1 MSTKREFLHA
11 VLPPEQVGL
20 RYCSVFIGK
29 SDISGPVNNRVI
41 QRFHT
46 SIEEL
51 IGSTESPPA
60 GVWNT
65 YYLVAVTRAENRK
78 KESIQQHKAFFLD
91 FDLKSY
97 PTKTE
102 IATAIRQFYET
113 FELPRPSIV
122 DSGNGLHAYWILE
135 ETVTT
140 YEWLK
145 VAEHLKQL
153 CVEHKIFADPTVT
166 ADPARIM
173 RVPDTMNVKDVTDPK
188 ECTVP
193 YIGTPISLE
202 SFKIAIGYSEGDSFD
217 TLEARFMGVD
227 PMMDSATQNLL
238 GQGLHKELV
247 QGLKLSLNGY
257 GCEYLRMAYLHQE
270 HMSEPQWRSALSIA
284 QHCSDSAKGIHFI
297 SNKHPNYN
305 KTDTITKAASIP
317 APHTCEMFRTAFSQ
331 LPPPLPQPTEGKSF
345 CDSCRHKK
353 DIKSPIMLCVTQEL
367 ATAEDSTITTVD
379 ADTGATIE
387 VQVPIHTYPQPY
399 YGLKGGGVFKRVRVD
414 DLEASGDED
423 VSLQYLQGKKI
434 YDYHIWVDS
443 LQVDPVD
450 GEVIVVCLK
459 QPRQDLVRFSIP
471 FNQITALSVFTEVMS
486 TYGVSAP
493 NYKELMDYFKAFV
506 VKLQNEFTKTVCPA
520 SFGWDEN
527 YSSFV
532 LGSRRYLSTGE
543 VEFCLPSSAMQDA
556 SVLYGMRNLRD
567 VPGAT
572 DDIKRQTM
580 LASFKEIIKLYS
592 RPGNEARLFT
602 VFVSMGSPLFAFFDN
617 IDGMVLHLTN
627 KESGVGKSTVQHVAN
642 AVWGIPN
649 NQTLMSLS
657 DTKLAI
663 LQRLGVLRHVA
674 MCIDEL
680 TTVEADKLCQF
691 IFDISQGRGRHRM
704 EANTN
709 RMRQN
714 VTSWRV
720 PVITSGNNGLH
731 QLMTKHKMVADGEA
745 MRTLELEI
753 TRDLTLSNAEGKAI
767 TDRLFSTDIMMGYGI
782 AGDILLRYYVPHA
795 DECRAKLMK
804 VREQFDRDA
813 SLTQRERFYSA
824 LCAIALVAAE
834 ISKDLGFHDIDME
847 AFYQWTIEMCKHSAA
862 AAATA
867 RIPLVEQFK
876 EFLHEMSPNTLIT
889 TQVDSKIAIM
899 QAPATNQITY
909 VRIMKDKDLIYIMQT
924 KLRSWCTDRSIPYN
938 DVLEMIE
945 KHCQGARD
953 KRCNFDLSN
962 PVAVRCIR
970 MPASLVYSES

>member
-1 MSTKREFLHA
+1 MITKREFLHA
-11 VLPPEQVGL
+11 VLPPEQTGL

-29 SDISGPVNNRVI
+29 SDISGPVSNRVI

-46 SIEEL
+46 SIDEL
-51 IGSTESPPA
+51 ISSTETPPA

-97 PTKTE
+97 PTKGE
-102 IATAIRQFYET
+102 IAAVLKHFYEM
-113 FELPRPSIV
+113 FELPMPTIV
-122 DSGNGLHAYWILE
+122 DSGNGLHAYWILDE
-135 ETVTT
+135 AISTF
-140 YEWLK
+140 EWLK
-145 VAEHLKQL
+145 VAEHLKKV
-153 CVEHKIFADPTVT
+153 CTEHKIYADPSVT
-166 ADPARIM
+166 SDPARIM
-173 RVPDTMNVKDVTDPK
+173 RVPDTMNVKDASDPK
-188 ECTVP
+188 PCAVAILNP
-193 YIGTPISLE
+193 SVSLE

-217 TLEARFMGVD
+217 TLEAQYQSTD
-227 PMMDSATQNLL
+227 PMMDAATQNLL
-238 GQGLHKELV
+238 GAGLHKEFV
-247 QGLKLSLNGY
+247 HGLKLSLNGY
-257 GCEYLRMAYLHQE
+257 GCEYMRLAYLHQDK
-270 HMSEPQWRSALSIA
+270 MSEPQWRSALSVA
-284 QHCSDSAKGIHFI
+284 QHCSDGVKGVHFI

-305 KTDTITKAASIP
+305 KADTTAKAAAIP
-317 APHTCEMFRTAFSQ
+317 YPHTCETFKSTFAQ
-331 LPPPLPQPTEGKSF
+331 LNPGVPKPPEGKSY
-345 CDSCRHKK
+345 CDLCRHKK

-379 ADTGATIE
+379 ADTGATVE

-443 LQVDPVD
+443 LQVDPIE
-450 GEVIVVCLK
+450 GEVIVICLK

-471 FNQITALSVFTEVMS
+471 FSQITALAIFTEVMS

-493 NYKELMDYFKAFV
+493 NYKDLMEYFKAFV
-506 VKLQNEFTKTVCPA
+506 IKLQNESVKTICPA

-532 LGSRRYLSTGE
+532 LGNRRYLSTGE

-556 SVLYGMRNLRD
+556 AALYGMRNLRD

-642 AVWGIPN
+642 SVWGIPN

-704 EANTN
+704 EANSN

-753 TRDLTLSNAEGKAI
+753 TRDLSLSNAEGKAI

-782 AGDILLRYYVPHA
+782 TGDILLRYYVPHA
-795 DECRAKLMK
+795 DECRAKLMQ

-813 SLTQRERFYSA
+813 ALTQRERFYSA
-824 LCAIALVAAE
+824 LCAIAIVAAE
-834 ISKDLGFHDIDME
+834 ITKDLGFHDIDLE
-847 AFYQWTIEMCKHSAA
+847 EFYKWTIEMCKHAA
-862 AAATA
+862 SAAATA
-867 RIPLVEQFK
+867 RMPLIDQFK
-876 EFLHEMSPNTLIT
+876 EFLHEMTPNTLVT
-889 TQVDSKIAIM
+889 TMIDRKAAVM
-899 QAPATNQITY
+899 QMPSSHQITY
-909 VRIMKDKDLIYIMQT
+909 VRIFKDKEIMYILQT
-924 KLRSWCTDRSIPYN
+924 KLRSWCTEHGIPYN
-938 DVLEMIE
+938 DLLELLE
-945 KHCQGARD
+945 KNYQGERD
-953 KRCNFDLSN
+953 ARCNFDLSN
-962 PVAVRCIR
+962 PVAVRCVR
-970 MPASLVYSES
+970 MPTSLVYTV